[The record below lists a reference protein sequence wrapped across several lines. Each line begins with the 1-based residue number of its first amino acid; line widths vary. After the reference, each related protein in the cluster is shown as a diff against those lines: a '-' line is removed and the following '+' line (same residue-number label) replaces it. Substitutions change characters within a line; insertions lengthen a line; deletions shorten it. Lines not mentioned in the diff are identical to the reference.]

1 LRAATQGYFS
11 RMTPWV
17 KRLIIANVGVYF
29 LQLTVQGVTQMLAFA
44 PSFAL
49 TRPWTILTYM
59 FAHSTSGVSHILF
72 NMIALYFFGPR
83 VEERL
88 GSTQFIRLYLFS
100 GIVGALLS
108 IVFNQGGYIIGAS
121 GAVFGVQ
128 LAFAKYWPRER
139 IYIWGILPVEAW
151 LLVLITTAMALYGGF
166 AGGGGGVAHFAHLGG
181 YLGAWVYLLWWERR
195 SPAKQWKTKL
205 EKPAKKVEIGNY
217 KSIDT
222 KSIHEVNRAEVDR
235 ILDKI
240 SAKGVESL
248 TPAERTFLSH
258 FAPPDDRPVRPA

>member
-1 LRAATQGYFS
+1 
-11 RMTPWV
+11 MTPWV
-17 KRLIIANVGVYF
+17 KRLLIANVGVFF
-29 LQLTVQGVTQMLAFA
+29 LQLTVSGLTQLLAFY
-44 PSFAL
+44 PSYAL
-49 TRPWTILTYM
+49 VRPWGIVTYM
-59 FAHSTSGVSHILF
+59 FVHSTQSFTHILF

-88 GSTQFIRLYLFS
+88 GSAHFVRLYLIS
-100 GIVGALLS
+100 GITGALLS
-108 IVFNQGGYIIGAS
+108 IVFNQGGSIVGAS

-139 IYIWGILPVEAW
+139 IYIWGVLPVEAW
-151 LLVLITTAMALYGGF
+151 LLVLITTALALYGGF

-181 YLGAWVYLLWWERR
+181 YLGAWVYLIWMERR
-195 SPAKQWKTKL
+195 SPARQWKAKL
-205 EKPAKKVEIGNY
+205 EKPTKKVEVGNWRN
-217 KSIDT
+217 IDT

-240 SAKGVESL
+240 GAKGIESL

-258 FAPPDDRPVRPA
+258 FAPPDDRPVRPH

>member
-1 LRAATQGYFS
+1 
-11 RMTPWV
+11 MTPWV
-17 KRLIIANVGVYF
+17 KRLLIANVGVFF
-29 LQLTVQGVTQMLAFA
+29 LQLTVPGLTELLAFYPPYA
-44 PSFAL
+44 IV
-49 TRPWTILTYM
+49 RPWTIVTYM
-59 FAHSTSGVSHILF
+59 FTHSERSFTHILF
-72 NMIALYFFGPR
+72 NMLVLYFFGPR

-88 GSTQFIRLYLFS
+88 GSAHFIRLYLIA
-100 GIVGALLS
+100 GVVGALLS
-108 IVFNQGGYIIGAS
+108 IVFPRGGYIVGAS

-151 LLVLITTAMALYGGF
+151 LLVLATTVIALWGGF
-166 AGGGGGVAHFAHLGG
+166 VGRGGGIAHFAHLGG
-181 YLGAWVYLLWWERR
+181 YLGAWLYLIWMERR
-195 SPAKQWKTKL
+195 SPARQWKTKL
-205 EKPAKKVEIGNY
+205 EAPAKKVEIGNWRT
-217 KSIDT
+217 IDT

-258 FAPPDDRPVRPA
+258 FAPPDDRPVRPH

>member
-1 LRAATQGYFS
+1 
-11 RMTPWV
+11 MTPWV
-17 KRLIIANVGVYF
+17 KRILLANVAVF
-29 LQLTVQGVTQMLAFA
+29 FVQLTVSGATTFLAFI
-44 PSFAL
+44 PSM
-49 TRPWTILTYM
+49 PWRVWSFVTYM
-59 FAHSTSGVSHILF
+59 FAHSTTSITHILF
-72 NMIALYFFGPR
+72 NMLVLYFFGPR

-88 GSTQFIRLYLFS
+88 GSNHFIRLYFAS
-100 GIVGALLS
+100 GIMGAILS

-151 LLVLITTAMALYGGF
+151 LLVVVTTVLALWGGF
-166 AGGGGGVAHFAHLGG
+166 VGGGGGVAHFAHLGG
-181 YLGAWVYLLWWERR
+181 YLGSWLYLIWMERR
-195 SPAKQWKTKL
+195 SPARAWKTKL
-205 EKPAKKVEIGNY
+205 EKPARKVEIGNWQR
-217 KSIDT
+217 IDT

-248 TPAERTFLSH
+248 TPQERTFLSH
-258 FAPPDDRPVRPA
+258 FAPPDDRPVRPT

>member
-1 LRAATQGYFS
+1 
-11 RMTPWV
+11 MTPWV
-17 KRLIIANVGVYF
+17 KRLLIANVAVYF
-29 LQLTVQGVTQMLAFA
+29 LQLTMPGVTQMLAFA
-44 PSFAL
+44 PSLVFV
-49 TRPWTILTYM
+49 RPWTILTYM
-59 FAHSTSGVSHILF
+59 FAHSPGGVTHILF

-88 GSTQFIRLYLFS
+88 

-139 IYIWGILPVEAW
+139 IYIWGVLPVEAW

-181 YLGAWVYLLWWERR
+181 YLGAWLYLIWMERR
-195 SPAKQWKTKL
+195 SPARQWKAKV
-205 EKPAKKVEIGNY
+205 EAPPKKVEVGNWRG
-217 KSIDT
+217 IDT
-222 KSIHEVNRAEVDR
+222 QSIHEVNRAEVNR

-240 SAKGVESL
+240 SAKGLDSL

-258 FAPPDDRPVRPA
+258 FAPPDDRPVRPT